1 MSKPKVLVSIL
12 TGVERQNWINPDLSI
27 NLVQMARDSRFT
39 VNYFPVRDARPWDTA
54 RNITV
59 RMARELNVDW
69 ILSFDNDNFMQCNP
83 LDIIAAA
90 GKDKHVIGV
99 DYGGG
104 SCTGIITQND
114 GRHGYA
120 MFSHMSPPVPNGA
133 IDGPFKEVNHVPGGV
148 LMIRNTVWQQIP
160 GPWFVWQTGQ
170 RRAAF
175 GQLLPRRHLFLQSR
189 AAARIQSLEIPAA
202 RRTLPNH
209 GHNGNG
215 LHARSVN
222 RAGERRTTYLI
233 F

>member
-1 MSKPKVLVSIL
+1 MSKPKVLVCIL
-12 TGVERQNWINPDLSI
+12 TGIERQNWICADLSI

-104 SCTGIITQND
+104 SCAGIITQND

-160 GPWFVWQTGQ
+160 GPWFVWVRGD
-170 RRAAF
+170 
-175 GQLLPRRHLFLQSR
+175 GELLLDNSCHEDIYFCNLVRQHGFKVWKYQ
-189 AAARIQSLEIPAA
+189 QPA
-202 RRTLPNH
+202 
-209 GHNGNG
+209 GHY
-215 LHARSVN
+215 
-222 RAGERRTTYLI
+222 RTTDITGMVCTLAQLTEQAKGAQRT
-233 F
+233 